1 MKNELLKIQDI
12 TSEYPSENELFGE
25 SLDLSELICIK
36 GGKEEEKES
45 SGHAGG
51 LFCWC

>member
-1 MKNELLKIQDI
+1 MKNEVLRVKEVPFELLQESDV
-12 TSEYPSENELFGE
+12 LGE
-25 SLDLSELICIK
+25 TLDFTDLMSIK
-36 GGKEEEKES
+36 GGKEDEKES